1 MVEFGLDFEK
11 PGGQD
16 ILSPPKGRIYIAGL
30 PDEDEEKKLYITED
44 KLEPLDL
51 STYIDLMTVNL
62 KRLKKQAKK
71 RLAAYRRNAR

>member
-1 MVEFGLDFEK
+1 MVEFGLEFDK
-11 PGGQD
+11 SGGVVAPPQGSLYISNLPGE
-16 ILSPPKGRIYIAGL
+16 
-30 PDEDEEKKLYITED
+30 DEDKKLYITPD

-71 RLAAYRRNAR
+71 QLALYRRNAR